1 MMSKWQTELLPLS
14 HTVGRSGKEM
24 KRNRLT
30 NKQANVQTNLEDR
43 GRKTER
49 KKQQQQ
55 EQQERTAGKIIS
67 TEREAMK
74 QNIA

>member
-1 MMSKWQTELLPLS
+1 
-14 HTVGRSGKEM
+14 M

-43 GRKTER
+43 GGKTER

>member
-1 MMSKWQTELLPLS
+1 
-14 HTVGRSGKEM
+14 M

-43 GRKTER
+43 GGKTER

-74 QNIA
+74 LNIA